1 MDQPFRIRVAG
12 ENTFIIYFSNIID
25 DSVAAL
31 LPAVVEVLQQ
41 RLAGVLVDLVP
52 AYGSVLVVFDVL
64 RISPQELRKRI
75 RSSLL
80 SLNAVSTQQTRHI
93 QLPVYYGEEVGID
106 LPQISEHAGLPVD
119 EVIALHQA
127 GIYRV
132 YAIGFA
138 PGFAYLGSV
147 DTRIAMPRLV
157 SPRAQVPKGAVAI
170 ADRQTAVYPAASPG
184 GWHIIGRCPTLMFS
198 LDEHVLPSM
207 PVAVGDTVQFYAIDR
222 EQFLAM
228 GGEL

>member
-1 MDQPFRIRVAG
+1 MNQPFRIRVAG
-12 ENTFIIYFSNIID
+12 ENAFIVYFSNSID

-31 LPAVVEVLQQ
+31 LPAVVKVLQQ
-41 RLAGVLVDLVP
+41 SLAGVLIELVP
-52 AYGSVLVVFDVL
+52 AYGSVLVVFDVFC
-64 RISPQELRKRI
+64 IGPQELRKRI

-80 SLNAVSTQQTRHI
+80 SLDITSTQQAKHI
-93 QLPVYYGEEVGID
+93 QLPVYYGAEVGID
-106 LPQISEHAGLPVD
+106 LPQISEHAGLPID

-127 GIYRV
+127 EIYRV

-147 DTRIAMPRLV
+147 DSRIAMPRLA

-170 ADRQTAVYPAASPG
+170 ADQQTAVYPAASPG
-184 GWHIIGRCPTLMFS
+184 GWHIIGRSPAVMFH
-198 LDEHVLPSM
+198 LDDQGQPSM
-207 PVAVGDTVQFYAIDR
+207 PVTVGDTVEFYAIDR
-222 EQFLAM
+222 QQFLAM